1 MKKLVLI
8 VCLFITSL
16 FAHSQTPI
24 EFGGENNKLDTI
36 STKQIKTV
44 PITLQNLN
52 DYEQQYYIEVDGVFI
67 GLTNILRTNQIIK
80 LNVPVKI
87 SKENQLE
94 VHKICTVSVPKE
106 EDELFKTKICTKA
119 YLYWIKN

>member
-1 MKKLVLI
+1 MKKIVLI
-8 VCLFITSL
+8 SFIFITTL
-16 FAHSQTPI
+16 FSHSQTPI
-24 EFGGENNKLDTI
+24 EFGGEKNKLDTI
-36 STKQIKTV
+36 SSKQIKVV

-52 DYEQQYYIEVDGVFI
+52 SYEQQYYIEVDGEYI
-67 GLTNILRTNQIIK
+67 GMTNVLRENQIVK

-94 VHKICTVSVPKE
+94 THRICTVSIPKE

-119 YLYWIKN
+119 YLYWMKN